1 MLFPTVDFAI
11 FFVLVFV
18 GHWLLNHQSHAWKWF
33 MIGASYVFYAWWN
46 WRFVFLLVGVSFLA
60 QTGATAVARTRSPRA
75 RLVVNGIAVAALLL
89 PLAFFKYYGFLAVN
103 ATNAL
108 ASLGIESSIP
118 LIQVVLPVGISFF
131 TFMAIAYVVDI
142 YRRDFELAS
151 WTDAFLYLS
160 FFPHLVAGPIVR
172 PNELI
177 PQLRERRDERHVDVA
192 GAAWL
197 ILGGL
202 FKKVVVSS
210 YLAAQIVDPV
220 FGDPAQRSAPD
231 AFFGILGYAI
241 VIYADFSGYTDIAI
255 GVAKLLGFQFPRNFD
270 RPYAALSIQ
279 DFWRRWH
286 MTLSRWLRDYLY
298 IPLGGNRRGA
308 RRTDV
313 NIMMTM
319 ILGGLWHGA
328 AWTFVFWGA
337 YHGGLLTTHRWQARH
352 GLAATK
358 TTETKAEETKAEETK
373 AEETK
378 AEETKAEETKDG
390 WLDILRQRAAT
401 FALVCVG
408 WVFFRADSMETA
420 FSLLRRLITGWWTP
434 SESLTPLVVFTIAGM
449 LALQFWPRGFGL
461 WLQSGLSRLKP
472 APLGIVL
479 ALAMLVIVILGPSG
493 VAPFIYFRF

>member
-18 GHWLLNHQSHAWKWF
+18 GHWLLNHQSRAWKWF

-46 WRFVFLLVGVSFLA
+46 WRFVFLLVGVSLLA
-60 QTGATAVARTRSPRA
+60 QTGAIAVARTRSPRA
-75 RLVVNGIAVAALLL
+75 RLVVNGIAVTGLLL

-103 ATNAL
+103 VTNVL
-108 ASLGIESSIP
+108 GSLGLESSIP

-131 TFMAIAYVVDI
+131 TFMAIAYVVDV
-142 YRRDFELAS
+142 YRGDFEVAS

-231 AFFGILGYAI
+231 ALFGILGYAI

-270 RPYAALSIQ
+270 RPYAARSIQ

-298 IPLGGNRRGA
+298 IPLGGNRRGE
-308 RRTDV
+308 RRTYV
-313 NIMMTM
+313 NVMITM

-337 YHGGLLTTHRWQARH
+337 FHGGLLAAHQWRARH
-352 GLAATK
+352 AEADTNATG
-358 TTETKAEETKAEETK
+358 E
-373 AEETK
+373 
-378 AEETKAEETKDG
+378 G
-390 WLDILRQRAAT
+390 RLDFMRQRAAT

-420 FSLLRRLITGWWTP
+420 FSLLGRLITGWWTP

-449 LALQFWPRGFGL
+449 LAMQFWPRGFGL

-472 APLGIVL
+472 APLGIVFAL
-479 ALAMLVIVILGPSG
+479 ALLVIVILGPSG
-493 VAPFIYFRF
+493 VAPFIYFQF

>member
-11 FFVLVFV
+11 FFVLVFL
-18 GHWLLNHQSHAWKWF
+18 GHWLLNHLAQPWKWF
-33 MIGASYVFYAWWN
+33 MIAASYVFYAWWD
-46 WRFVFLLVGVSFLA
+46 WRFVLLLVGISALA
-60 QTGATAVARTRSPRA
+60 QLGAIAVARTRSPRV
-75 RLVVNGIAVAALLL
+75 RFVVNGIAVTLLLL

-103 ATNAL
+103 VTNTL
-108 ASLGIESSIP
+108 ASLGIDPSIP

-131 TFMAIAYVVDI
+131 TFMAIAYVVDV
-142 YRRDFELAS
+142 YRDDFEVAS
-151 WTDAFLYLS
+151 WTDTFLYLS

-172 PNELI
+172 PHELI

-202 FKKVVVSS
+202 FKKVVISS

-220 FGDPAQRSAPD
+220 FGDPSPRSAPD
-231 AFFGILGYAI
+231 ALFGILGYAI

-270 RPYAALSIQ
+270 RPYAARSIQ

-298 IPLGGNRRGA
+298 IPLGGNRRGE
-308 RRTDV
+308 RRTYMNV
-313 NIMMTM
+313 MLTM

-337 YHGGLLTTHRWQARH
+337 FHGGLLAARRWRARH
-352 GLAATK
+352 GDVEQQVGPVDL
-358 TTETKAEETKAEETK
+358 
-373 AEETK
+373 
-378 AEETKAEETKDG
+378 
-390 WLDILRQRAAT
+390 LRQRAAT

-420 FSLLRRLITGWWTP
+420 FSLLLRLITGWWTP
-434 SESLTPLVVFTIAGM
+434 SEFVTPLVVLTIAGM
-449 LALQFWPRGFGL
+449 LSLQFLPRGMGL

-472 APLGIVL
+472 VPLGMVFAITL
-479 ALAMLVIVILGPSG
+479 LVIVILGPTG
-493 VAPFIYFRF
+493 VAPFIYFQF

>member
-11 FFVLVFV
+11 FFVLVFT
-18 GHWLLNHQSHAWKWF
+18 GHWLLNHVSQPWKFF
-33 MIGASYVFYAWWN
+33 MIGASYVFYAWWD
-46 WRFVFLLVGVSFLA
+46 WRFVLLLVGVSVLA
-60 QTGATAVARTRSPRA
+60 QLGAIAVARSRPPRA
-75 RLVVNGIAVAALLL
+75 KLVMNAIAVTLLLL

-103 ATNAL
+103 VTNAL
-108 ASLGIESSIP
+108 TSVGIESSIP

-131 TFMAIAYVVDI
+131 TFMAIAYVVDV
-142 YRRDFELAS
+142 YRGDFEVAS
-151 WTDAFLYLS
+151 WTDTFLYLS

-177 PQLRERRDERHVDVA
+177 PQLQERRDERHVDVA

-220 FGDPAQRSAPD
+220 FGDPARRSAPD
-231 AFFGILGYAI
+231 ALLGILGYAI

-255 GVAKLLGFQFPRNFD
+255 GIAKMLGFQFPRNFD
-270 RPYAALSIQ
+270 RPYAARSIQ

-298 IPLGGNRRGA
+298 IPLGGNRRGE
-308 RRTDV
+308 RRTYANV
-313 NIMMTM
+313 MITM

-337 YHGGLLTTHRWQARH
+337 YHGAL
-352 GLAATK
+352 LAAHQWRARPGNRDR
-358 TTETKAEETKAEETK
+358 EPSWI
-373 AEETK
+373 
-378 AEETKAEETKDG
+378 DG
-390 WLDILRQRAAT
+390 LRQRAGT

-408 WVFFRADSMETA
+408 WVFFRADSMDTA
-420 FSLLRRLITGWWTP
+420 FSLLRRLISGWWTP
-434 SESLTPLVVFTIAGM
+434 SEFVTPLVVFTIAGM
-449 LALQFWPRGFGL
+449 LALQFWPRGLGL
-461 WLQSGLSRLKP
+461 WLQSGMSRLKP
-472 APLGIVL
+472 APLGIVFGL
-479 ALAMLVIVILGPSG
+479 ALLVIVILGPPG
-493 VAPFIYFRF
+493 VAPFIYFQF